1 MPNGKWDGT
10 MRGRGEPW
18 IVPRGDTGGAL
29 RCGRAT
35 PPDPPGTCSV
45 RRVHLPAYLEQRA
58 RRIQLNFGAF
68 SSPAELRRRKSQ
80 MPSHSLPSGVFRKFC
95 IIQVWRTTHG
105 ARHTGH

>member
-1 MPNGKWDGT
+1 MAPCGVGEN
-10 MRGRGEPW
+10 RGLSREA
-18 IVPRGDTGGAL
+18 TQAA
-29 RCGRAT
+29 RCAAAGP

-45 RRVHLPAYLEQRA
+45 RRVHLPADLEQRA
-58 RRIQLNFGAF
+58 RRIQLNVGAF

-80 MPSHSLPSGVFRKFC
+80 MPSHRLPSGVFRKFC